1 MKLAAGWSYKPELP
15 HLAIDRK
22 LYLYFHREVDCRD
35 L

>member
-1 MKLAAGWSYKPELP
+1 MTLSPRWSYKPEPP

-22 LYLYFHREVDCRD
+22 LNLYFHREVDCRD